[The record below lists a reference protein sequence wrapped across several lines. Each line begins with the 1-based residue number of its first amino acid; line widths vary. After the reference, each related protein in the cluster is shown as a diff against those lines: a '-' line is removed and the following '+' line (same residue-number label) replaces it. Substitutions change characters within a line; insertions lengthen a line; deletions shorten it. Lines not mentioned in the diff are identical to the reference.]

1 MKRKPPNHKWLYF
14 VYIGAVAAVAVAASL
29 LSREVFRLVAGLSLA
44 AVLASSLY
52 VHHKHK
58 RLKKDTLMEYLL
70 TAAAAAAVLV
80 GAFRH

>member
-1 MKRKPPNHKWLYF
+1 LP
-14 VYIGAVAAVAVAASL
+14 
-29 LSREVFRLVAGLSLA
+29 RESFRVVAGLSLM

-52 VHHKHK
+52 RHHKHK

-70 TAAAAAAVLV
+70 TAAAAAVILV

>member
-1 MKRKPPNHKWLYF
+1 MSAGPFKHSWPYLI
-14 VYIGAVAAVAVAASL
+14 YICAVAAVAVSASL
-29 LSREVFRLVAGLSLA
+29 LPRESFRVVAGLSLA

-52 VHHKHK
+52 RHHKHK

-70 TAAAAAAVLV
+70 TAAAAAVILV